1 MFFLKN
7 DNTQTC
13 KHVLACPENI
23 HDQTFA
29 FKTTTLMLLCLQL
42 IHLLVIQFLVSKIHV
57 ANGTVLFFFFFTV
70 FGFISTFAI
79 SPSTF
84 SQKLQMVTSC
94 PGKCISIDVSPVKY
108 SDAFCHDYK
117 SMNIYCVGIY
127 WSSMGW
133 LGAAKVSCIL
143 RNWGVQQLLILV
155 YSWARPAILQA
166 GMGTGGMFLFFVHFH
181 SFPFSPVPISS
192 LLHVSLFSLCLGD
205 DKK

>member
-1 MFFLKN
+1 MPAKVQL
-7 DNTQTC
+7 
-13 KHVLACPENI
+13 PP
-23 HDQTFA
+23 
-29 FKTTTLMLLCLQL
+29 LMLLCLQL

-57 ANGTVLFFFFFTV
+57 ANGTVLFFFCFFFFFTV

-79 SPSTF
+79 SPSTL
-84 SQKLQMVTSC
+84 SQKLQISLVTSC
-94 PGKCISIDVSPVKY
+94 PGECISIDVSPVKY

-155 YSWARPAILQA
+155 YSWARPAILEA
-166 GMGTGGMFLFFVHFH
+166 GMGTGGMFLFFVSSL
-181 SFPFSPVPISS
+181 SFISFLPCPYLISS
-192 LLHVSLFSLCLGD
+192 TCISVLPLSGRRQ
-205 DKK
+205 KMTQKG